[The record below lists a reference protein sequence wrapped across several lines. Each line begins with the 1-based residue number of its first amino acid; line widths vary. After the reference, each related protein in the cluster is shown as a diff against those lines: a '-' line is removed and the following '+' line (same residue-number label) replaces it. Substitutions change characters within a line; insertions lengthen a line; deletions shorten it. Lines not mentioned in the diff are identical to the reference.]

1 MILFWKFKELSCP
14 ADGDLQVKSQLW
26 SHPFFCYYLCCQASQ
41 RVRTQ
46 VQWSLR
52 TCVSL
57 VWIPAQTVPSTTTP
71 SCSCQRLF
79 KNSEQRH
86 FSDRVS
92 SHQVVWVCDSR
103 SYSGALHESSWWHR
117 LPGWPVQ
124 ISCRTNCRETQWGFR
139 LTVLDWTEGR
149 LTMKKWRLCPTYPF
163 SPLLMTEGSVSIS
176 PTPAEEQ
183 TDFTTSTP
191 TTIWTVEP

>member
-1 MILFWKFKELSCP
+1 MATSK
-14 ADGDLQVKSQLW
+14 VKSQLW
-26 SHPFFCYYLCCQASQ
+26 SHRYLCYYLCCQASQ

-124 ISCRTNCRETQWGFR
+124 ISYRTNCRETQWGFR

-149 LTMKKWRLCPTYPF
+149 LTMKKWDSVLRTPSHHSWWQRGL
-163 SPLLMTEGSVSIS
+163 SVSPRLLRRNKQILPLQHQRRS
-176 PTPAEEQ
+176 EL
-183 TDFTTSTP
+183 
-191 TTIWTVEP
+191 

>member
-71 SCSCQRLF
+71 SCSWQRLF

-149 LTMKKWRLCPTYPF
+149 LTMKKCDSVLRTPSHHSWWQRGP
-163 SPLLMTEGSVSIS
+163 SVSPRLLRRNKQILPLQHQRWS
-176 PTPAEEQ
+176 EL
-183 TDFTTSTP
+183 
-191 TTIWTVEP
+191 